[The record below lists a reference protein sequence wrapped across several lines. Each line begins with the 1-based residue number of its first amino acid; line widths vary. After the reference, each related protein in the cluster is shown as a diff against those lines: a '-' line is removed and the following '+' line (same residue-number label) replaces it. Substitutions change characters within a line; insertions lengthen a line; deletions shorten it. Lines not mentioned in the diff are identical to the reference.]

1 MDLLARRN
9 GDLIGVTY
17 GEPFLQKELMQVDDL
32 VKLPVR
38 SI

>member
-9 GDLIGVTY
+9 GDLIGVKY
-17 GEPFLQKELMQVDDL
+17 GEPFPAEELLQIDDVVD
-32 VKLPVR
+32 LPVR

>member
-1 MDLLARRN
+1 
-9 GDLIGVTY
+9 LIGVKY
-17 GEPFLQKELMQVDDL
+17 GEPFLQKEPMQIEDV